1 GLAASKAGRTCVS
14 TAPLLEF
21 TLGGRDIGDEI
32 RLPPGPHRLAAR
44 VGLASNVPVDHLEI
58 VGNGAVVATIS
69 LSGDRTRARD
79 TVSIPVARSG
89 WYVLRAYSDRA
100 ELPVLDLYPFAPT
113 SPIYVQVG
121 DQLVRSA
128 ADAASIPRSVFFGNA
143 EKLNP
148 QLSPDGQLL
157 AYLAPDSGVL
167 NVWVRTVGKRDDHP
181 VTHDRTRPIYNYFW
195 QGDSKHILHLQ
206 EHAGDE
212 NWRIY
217 QTDLAAKTTRDLTPF
232 DSVQTQ
238 ILSVSPDFPD
248 QILVAWNHRD
258 R

>member
-1 GLAASKAGRTCVS
+1 
-14 TAPLLEF
+14 
-21 TLGGRDIGDEI
+21 
-32 RLPPGPHRLAAR
+32 
-44 VGLASNVPVDHLEI
+44 
-58 VGNGAVVATIS
+58 TIP
-69 LSGDRTRARD
+69 LSGDHTRARD
-79 TVSIPVARSG
+79 TVLIPVARSG

-100 ELPVLDLYPFAPT
+100 ELPVLDLYPFAST
-113 SPIYVQVG
+113 SPIYVQVE
-121 DQLVRSA
+121 DQLVRSG
-128 ADAASIPRSVFFGNA
+128 ADAAFFARWLARLEAAARAAAALPAPVQQPALIPRSVFFGNA

-148 QLSPDGQLL
+148 QLSPDGQRL

-238 ILSVSPDFPD
+238 
-248 QILVAWNHRD
+248 
-258 R
+258 